1 MDLNHLIMM
10 YKINLLLFSREGI
23 TDSKGKTIYLLLLK
37 LFINQNFYKILIEFV
52 KFQRPKHH

>member
-1 MDLNHLIMM
+1 MM

-37 LFINQNFYKILIEFV
+37 LFTNQNFYKILIEFV
-52 KFQRPKHH
+52 KFKLPKHHLD